1 MHGRLEGKDMR
12 KTVTTIAVVLVFGG
26 AAFGWWLLQNQPASA
41 PKSKTTQAASK
52 SKKPSNPN
60 EHSYIDVDFAR
71 KMIVH
76 NQQGVQMADIA
87 KKNAT
92 SEEVRQLAALISE
105 ELSSNTKKYID
116 WLNDWK
122 ETYFNL
128 SDFPEMEGHDMYPTH
143 PGMASLGDL
152 KALESATGSL
162 VDELFLRLMITHHEG
177 ANEMS
182 KLGYLDDMQFGQMIS
197 LKNET
202 LKKRAEEVRIMKQ
215 LQAKGN

>member
-1 MHGRLEGKDMR
+1 MR
-12 KTVTTIAVVLVFGG
+12 KIVITIVTVLVIGG
-26 AAFGWWLLQNQPASA
+26 VALGWWLLQNQPASA

-52 SKKPSNPN
+52 NKKSSNPN
-60 EHSYIDVDFAR
+60 EHSYMDVDFAR

-105 ELSSNTKKYID
+105 ELSSNTKKYTD

-122 ETYFNL
+122 EAYFNL
-128 SDFPEMEGHDMYPTH
+128 SDFPEMEGHAMYPAL
-143 PGMASLGDL
+143 PGIASLSDL
-152 KALESATGSL
+152 SALETAAGSS
-162 VDELFLRLMITHHEG
+162 VDKLFLSLMIVHHEG
-177 ANEMS
+177 VAELADSIVAEN
-182 KLGYLDDMQFGQMIS
+182 MQFGQMIN
-197 LKNET
+197 LKNKTMEKQT
-202 LKKRAEEVRIMKQ
+202 EEIQTMKQ

>member
-1 MHGRLEGKDMR
+1 MR

-60 EHSYIDVDFAR
+60 EHSYMDVDFAR

-105 ELSSNTKKYID
+105 ELSSNTKKYTD

-143 PGMASLGDL
+143 PGMASLSDL
-152 KALESATGSL
+152 SALESAAGNS
-162 VDELFLRLMITHHEG
+162 VDTLFLRLMIAHHEG
-177 ANEMS
+177 ANEMATE
-182 KLGYLDDMQFGQMIS
+182 GYFKEMQFGQMIS
-197 LKNET
+197 LKDET
-202 LKKRAEEVRIMKQ
+202 LKQQTEEVQTMKQ
-215 LQAKGN
+215 LQTK

>member
-1 MHGRLEGKDMR
+1 MR

-60 EHSYIDVDFAR
+60 EHSYVDVDFAR

-92 SEEVRQLAALISE
+92 NEEVRQLAASISD
-105 ELSSNTKKYID
+105 ELSSNTKKYIG
-116 WLNDWK
+116 WLNGWK
-122 ETYFNL
+122 ETYFDL

-143 PGMASLGDL
+143 PGMASLSDL
-152 KALESATGSL
+152 GALESATGGS
-162 VDELFLRLMITHHEG
+162 VDELFLQLMIAHHEG

-182 KLGYLDDMQFGQMIS
+182 KLGYLDNMQFGQMIS

-202 LKKRAEEVRIMKQ
+202 LKKQADEVRAMKQ